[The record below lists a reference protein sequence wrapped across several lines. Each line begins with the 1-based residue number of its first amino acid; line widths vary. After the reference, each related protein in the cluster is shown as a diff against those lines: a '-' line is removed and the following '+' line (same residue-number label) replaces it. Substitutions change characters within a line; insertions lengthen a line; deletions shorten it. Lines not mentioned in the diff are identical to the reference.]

1 MIVVDSSGWIEYF
14 VEGALAER
22 FADYIEG
29 SEPLLVPTIVLYEVY
44 RKIARDAG
52 ERMAV
57 DAMASMRK
65 GIAVS
70 LSERLALSAA
80 DLSLRCKLPMADA
93 IIYATA
99 QAEGATVVTSD
110 GHFSGLPGVQFIPRP

>member
-14 VEGALAER
+14 VEGPLAER
-22 FADYIEG
+22 FAGYIKG
-29 SEPLLVPTIVLYEVY
+29 SEPLLMPTIILYEVY

-52 ERMAV
+52 ERQAV
-57 DAMASMRK
+57 DAMAGMRK
-65 GIAVS
+65 GIVVS

-110 GHFSGLPGVQFIPRP
+110 EHFRGLPGVEFIPKP